1 MTTDRFST
9 ARAESLGDWEVRSS
23 SPVTL
28 RITAADASRIIR
40 ALEATSL
47 SFCGS
52 PSASRL
58 TGSYMR
64 LAADVRRQ
72 ARDAPTVQARP

>member
-1 MTTDRFST
+1 MSQQLSS
-9 ARAESLGDWEVRSS
+9 APAESIGDWESAS
-23 SPVTL
+23 GPVTL
-28 RITAADASRIIR
+28 RMTAADASRIIR

-58 TGSYMR
+58 AGSYMR
-64 LAADVRRQ
+64 LAGEVRRQ
-72 ARDAPTVQARP
+72 AKDAPVLPGRP